1 MHVRAYSGISRRLWA
16 LAAVAVATFSAA
28 AQAQERRPRIDVQH
42 YRVEADINPRTQSLS
57 ATVAVNFIPLD
68 DRMSTAIFELH
79 NALTVSRVVDS
90 TGRELQQSR
99 NSSDFTVRVSFAEPL
114 TKGKAETIT
123 FTYDGRL
130 TGQEESPIYGIRFAS
145 IQNDHAYLL
154 YPARWIPTNDYT
166 ADAFAALLRISVPE
180 GFKVVAPGL
189 DSKESA
195 AGRTIYQFDFT
206 RPSFPASLAVVTA
219 DPVVVPA
226 GGATQR
232 VYFRGESAAMA
243 RVYGEEAGKQM
254 VELTAL
260 FGLPPS
266 AALTLVETDANT
278 PNGYAAPGMIF
289 LSTKAIGKEVNA
301 RLIANQAARQWWGNM
316 VYPVT
321 RNHIWIMHSMAR
333 YAELLEIEQASGP
346 EAVSAEMKDVYV
358 EALTVN
364 ETPISQSARLEDYS
378 PEYWAVTSAKGTAVI
393 SMLRFAI
400 GDEAFKK
407 LIKEFPASNAWKAV
421 STTDLE
427 KAAERIG
434 QRDLKGFF
442 IQWIESNGAP
452 EFKLD
457 YTVFR
462 TSKGFR
468 IMGKVAQDLD
478 TFRMPV
484 ELKIETEG
492 NPEYKTVEVVGQQSE
507 FVVETFGRPKKVT
520 ADPNSRVLRYSDPMR
535 VAVAIRRGE
544 MFAEISEFGDAL
556 KEYQKALDTNKNSSL
571 AHYRVAELF
580 FLQRNYQ
587 SAANEFRSALD
598 GDLDP
603 KWIEVWGHINLGQI
617 FDITGQ
623 RERAVNEY
631 NLAIRTKDN
640 TQGAQEVAAKYL
652 KTPYERPA
660 ATF

>member
-1 MHVRAYSGISRRLWA
+1 MHVRALFRFDWCLGA
-16 LAAVAVATFSAA
+16 LAAIWAATFTTIAL
-28 AQAQERRPRIDVQH
+28 AQDRRPRIDVQH

-57 ATVAVNFIPLD
+57 ATVAVNFVPVD
-68 DRMSTAIFELH
+68 DRLSSAIFELH
-79 NALTVSRVVDS
+79 NALTVTRVIDS

-99 NSSDFTVRVSFAEPL
+99 NASDFTVRVSFPEPL

-154 YPARWIPTNDYT
+154 YPARWIPTNEYT
-166 ADAFAALLRISVPE
+166 ADAFAALLRIAVPD

-189 DSKESA
+189 NTKESA

-219 DPVVVPA
+219 DPVVVRA
-226 GGATQR
+226 GGASQS

-243 RVYGEEAGKQM
+243 RAYGEEAGKQM
-254 VELTAL
+254 EQLTAL

-266 AALTLVETDANT
+266 ASLTLVETDANT
-278 PNGYAAPGMIF
+278 SNGYAAPGMIF
-289 LSTKAIGKEVNA
+289 LSTKAIGKDVNS
-301 RLIANQAARQWWGNM
+301 RLIANQASRQWWGNM
-316 VYPVT
+316 VYPAT
-321 RNHIWIMHSMAR
+321 RNHIWLMHSMAR

-346 EAVSAEMKDVYV
+346 ESVQAEMKDVYV

-364 ETPISQSARLEDYS
+364 DTPISQSSRLEDYS

-393 SMLRFAI
+393 SMLRFSI
-400 GDEAFKK
+400 GDDAFKK
-407 LIKEFPASNAWKAV
+407 LIKEFPAGYAWKPV
-421 STTDLE
+421 TTAEFE
-427 KAAERIG
+427 KAAEQIG

-492 NPEYKTVEVVGQQSE
+492 NPEFKTVEVVGQQSE

-520 ADPNSRVLRYSDPMR
+520 IDPNSRVLRYSDPMR

-544 MFAEISEFGDAL
+544 MFAEVSEFGEAL

-603 KWIEVWGHINLGQI
+603 KWIEVWSHINLGQI
-617 FDITGQ
+617 FDLTGQ

-640 TQGAQEVAAKYL
+640 TQGAQETAAKYL
-652 KTPYERPA
+652 KAPYERPA
-660 ATF
+660 STF

>member
-1 MHVRAYSGISRRLWA
+1 MHVRAYSITNRRHWA
-16 LAAVAVATFSAA
+16 LAVAA
-28 AQAQERRPRIDVQH
+28 AAIFTSAVQAQDRRPRIDVQH

-57 ATVAVNFIPLD
+57 ATVAVNFVPLD

-79 NALTVSRVVDS
+79 NALTVTRVTDS

-114 TKGKAETIT
+114 AKGKAETIL

-166 ADAFAALLRISVPE
+166 ADAFAALLRVSVPD

-189 DSKESA
+189 DTKETA
-195 AGRTIYQFDFT
+195 AGRTIYQFDFK

-219 DPVVVPA
+219 DPVVVTA

-232 VYFRGESAAMA
+232 VYFRGDSAAMA
-243 RVYGEEAGKQM
+243 RAYGEEAGKQM

-266 AALTLVETDANT
+266 AALTIVETDSNT

-289 LSTKAIGKEVNA
+289 LSTKAIGKDVNS
-301 RLIANQAARQWWGNM
+301 RLIANQASRQWWGNM
-316 VYPVT
+316 VYPAT

-346 EAVSAEMKDVYV
+346 ESVQNEMKDVYV

-364 ETPISQSARLEDYS
+364 DTPISQSSRLEDYS
-378 PEYWAVTSAKGTAVI
+378 PEYWAVTSAKGTAVL

-400 GDEAFKK
+400 GDDAFKK
-407 LIKEFPASNAWKAV
+407 LIKEFPAGFAWKAV
-421 STTDLE
+421 TTADLQ
-427 KAAERIG
+427 KASEQIG

-492 NPEYKTVEVVGQQSE
+492 NPEIKTVEVVGQQSE

-520 ADPNSRVLRYSDPMR
+520 ADPNARVLRYSDPMR

-587 SAANEFRSALD
+587 SAANEFRAALD

-603 KWIEVWGHINLGQI
+603 KWIEVWAHINLGQI
-617 FDITGQ
+617 FDITSQ

>member
-1 MHVRAYSGISRRLWA
+1 MHVRANRGINRRLWA
-16 LAAVAVATFSAA
+16 LAAFVAAVGA
-28 AQAQERRPRIDVQH
+28 AQAQDRRPRIDVQH

-57 ATVAVNFIPLD
+57 ATVAVRFEPLE
-68 DRMSTAIFELH
+68 DRMSSAVFELH
-79 NALTVSRVVDS
+79 NALTVTRVTDS
-90 TGRELQQSR
+90 TGRDLQQSR
-99 NSSDFTVRVSFAEPL
+99 NASDFTVRVSFPEPL
-114 TKGKAETIT
+114 TKGKPETIL

-145 IQNDHAYLL
+145 IQNDYAYLM

-166 ADAFAALLRISVPE
+166 ADAFAALLRISVPD

-189 DSKESA
+189 DTKETA

-226 GGATQR
+226 GGASQR

-243 RVYGEEAGKQM
+243 RIYGEEAGKQM

-278 PNGYAAPGMIF
+278 PNGYAAPGIIF
-289 LSTKAIGKEVNA
+289 LSTKAIGKEVNP

-316 VYPVT
+316 VYPAT

-346 EAVSAEMKDVYV
+346 ESVQAEMKDVYV
-358 EALTVN
+358 EALTVSDP
-364 ETPISQSARLEDYS
+364 PISQSSRLEDYS
-378 PEYWAVTSAKGTAVI
+378 PEYWAVTSAKGTAVL
-393 SMLRFAI
+393 SMLRFSI

-407 LIKEFPASNAWKAV
+407 LIKEFPASFAWKAV
-421 STTDLE
+421 TTADLQ
-427 KAAERIG
+427 KASEQIG

-442 IQWIESNGAP
+442 IQWIESTGAP

-484 ELKIETEG
+484 ELMIETEG

-520 ADPNSRVLRYSDPMR
+520 ADPTARVLRYSDPMR

-603 KWIEVWGHINLGQI
+603 KWIEVWTHINLGKI

-640 TQGAQEVAAKYL
+640 TQGAQEEAAKYL

-660 ATF
+660 ANF